1 MAIIHRSEGMA
12 KFLDYQ
18 RSRGRIARATWFNL
32 IVTAAAITVLF
43 VGQGV
48 PSVGLVVFIA
58 IAVIAG
64 IMLAALS
71 AFEIEVAWNARLH
84 DASAVLAREDAQG
97 QNGAIGTRAPS

>member
-18 RSRGRIARATWFNL
+18 RSRGRVARATWFNL

-64 IMLAALS
+64 IILAALS
-71 AFEIEVAWNARLH
+71 AFEIEVAWNLH